1 MPVGRWIYPSYIG
14 LVPGYVGL
22 YQVNLTLPAELGQ
35 AQPFPGSGSGG
46 CPLTV
51 RIAIGSGDFGAAD
64 GVSHVDVCVQP

>member
-1 MPVGRWIYPSYIG
+1 
-14 LVPGYVGL
+14 L
-22 YQVNLTLPAELGQ
+22 YQVNVTLPAELGQ

-51 RIAIGSGDFGAAD
+51 RIAIGAGDFGAAD